1 MKNSNIL
8 RWTSSLAAAVLIS
21 GCVISCKSDM
31 DIFLDD
37 LMSSMTLEQKIGQ
50 LNQLAMPTDI
60 ITGDDVRFDFKDIV
74 KSGRLGSALNV
85 AGAEKVRALQ
95 QFAVDSSELHIPLL
109 FGLDVIHGY
118 VTQMPIPLGI
128 AATWDPSNAELCARI
143 SAKEATADG
152 IPWTFAPM
160 VDISHDG
167 RWGRCSEGAG
177 EDTYLASRF
186 AEAYVRGFQGDFS
199 GKKDQMASCVKHF
212 ALYGA
217 PVGGLDYMASD
228 MSRGYM
234 FNYYM
239 AHYKAAI
246 DAGAV
251 TVMTAFNEVEGV
263 PCCANEYLLQ
273 DVLRK
278 RWGFEGL
285 VCSDYNCVM
294 QMVNHGM
301 GEKESVTARSANAG
315 LEMDMCSEFYDKF
328 LADCVSKG
336 TVKEEVIDKACRK
349 VLELKYKLGLFEDP
363 YRFCREQERDS
374 LICHPDHL
382 AISRKMAHESFVLL
396 KNQDNLLPIEKG
408 TKVALVGPFVNEAAN
423 LLGNWSC
430 RGKFSPVKPLAEGFI
445 NADPGNVTVEPGCN
459 ICHDAQIQKYWCRFK
474 QMERLKGSPE
484 SWKKRALK
492 TARESDVIIA
502 AMGEPA
508 LLSGEAASRADLT
521 LPDAQK
527 ELLHELASIGKPVVL
542 VLFAGRP
549 MDLSWEDKNIEA
561 ILNVWYP
568 GTQTAEAVADVIY
581 GDASP
586 GGRLPISFP
595 KHVGQMPYFYN
606 HTPSGNPYRGRHE
619 RPRSTYLDLD
629 NPEPLYPFGYGL
641 DYTSYE
647 YSDPEVTVAEDSVT
661 VKVAVTNTGTRTGS
675 EVVQLYLRDVHA
687 SVARPVTELKR
698 FCKVRLAP
706 GQTADISFTIGK
718 TDMSFYDNDLSFVFE
733 PGKFIARVGGN
744 CHDVKS
750 TPFMF

>member
-1 MKNSNIL
+1 
-8 RWTSSLAAAVLIS
+8 
-21 GCVISCKSDM
+21 M
-31 DIFLDD
+31 DVFLDD
-37 LMSSMTLEQKIGQ
+37 LVSEMTLEQKIGQ

-60 ITGDDVRFDFKDIV
+60 ITGDDVRFDFKDMV
-74 KSGRLGSALNV
+74 RSGRLGSALNV
-85 AGAEKVRALQ
+85 TGAEKVRALQ
-95 QFAVDSSELHIPLL
+95 QFAVDSSDLHIPLL

-160 VDISHDG
+160 VDISHDA

-177 EDTYLASRF
+177 EDPYLASRF

-217 PVGGLDYMASD
+217 PIGGLDYMAAD

-239 AHYKAAI
+239 GPYKAALE
-246 DAGAV
+246 AGAV

-273 DVLRK
+273 DILRE

-285 VCSDYNCVM
+285 ICSDYNSVK

-301 GEKESVTARSANAG
+301 GERESVTARSANAG

-336 TVKEEVIDKACRK
+336 IVREDVIDKACRR
-349 VLELKYKLGLFEDP
+349 VLELKYRLGLFEDP

-374 LICHPDHL
+374 ITCHPDHL
-382 AISRKMAHESFVLL
+382 AVSRKMAHESFVLL
-396 KNQDNLLPIEKG
+396 KNQDDLLPIEKG
-408 TKVALVGPFVNEAAN
+408 TKVALVGPFVNETFN

-430 RGKFSPVKPLAEGFI
+430 RGKKSPVRPLAEGFLD
-445 NADPGNVTVEPGCN
+445 ADPGNVTVEPGCD
-459 ICHDAQIQKYWCRFK
+459 ICYDAEIQKYWCRYR
-474 QMERLKGSPE
+474 QMKRLKGPSE

-492 TARESDVIIA
+492 AARESDVIIA

-527 ELLHELASIGKPVVL
+527 DLLHELASIGKPVVL

-549 MDLSWEDKNIEA
+549 MDLSWEDRNIEA

-568 GTQTAEAVADVIY
+568 GTQAAEAIADVVY

-586 GGRLPISFP
+586 GGRLPMSYP

-606 HTPSGNPYRGRHE
+606 HTPSGNPYRGQHE

-641 DYTSYE
+641 DYTSYG
-647 YSDPEVTVAEDSVT
+647 YSDPEVAVAEDSVT
-661 VKVAVTNTGTRTGS
+661 VKVAVTNTGDRAGS

-687 SVARPVTELKR
+687 SVARPVAELKR
-698 FCKVRLAP
+698 FCKVSLDP
-706 GQTADISFTIGK
+706 GQTADVSFTIGK
-718 TDMSFYDNDLSFVFE
+718 TDMSFYDNDLNFVFE

-744 CHDVKS
+744 CRDVKS
-750 TPFMF
+750 ISFMF